1 MLASVRC
8 NVALSAG
15 GEWAWMEMHKYSIS
29 NSLTSLNIQPDASDA
44 LPGVKT
50 PGKVHRLPPTI
61 WKNMAG
67 DALSPIDKA
76 IERTRDFFFSE
87 QRPDGYWWAELES
100 NVTITA
106 EYIMLFHFL
115 GMVDKQR
122 ERKMAHYIL
131 SKQTQDG
138 GWPLWFGGIGDLS
151 TTIEAYFSLK
161 LAGYAASDPAMCRAR
176 EFILSKGG
184 LLKARVFTKIFLALF
199 GEFPWLGVPSM
210 PIELM
215 MLPEWAYFNVYEL
228 SSWSRAT
235 IIPLSVVM
243 AENPVRKLPPR
254 ARVPELFVRP
264 LRPSDYTFSLQDG
277 IFSWKNFFIGVDHLL
292 KIYESSPVRP
302 LKKRSVALAEKW
314 ILDHQESSGD
324 WGGIQPAMLNSVL
337 ALHCLGYA
345 NDHPVVARGLEAL
358 ANFCIEDD
366 EHLLLQSCVSP
377 VWDTALVLVAM
388 QEAGVPVDHP
398 ALVKSAQWLL
408 DREVLFKGDWQ
419 VKSPGVEPGGWAF
432 EFLNDWYPDVD
443 DSGFVMLS
451 LKDIKVRDEKQRD
464 QAIKRGIAWCL
475 AMQSRNGGWGAF
487 DKDNTKYLLNKIP
500 FADLEALIDP
510 PTADLTG
517 RMLELFGTFDFP
529 RNHSAV
535 IRALEFIKETQE
547 PEGPWWGRWG
557 VNYIYG
563 TWSVLG
569 GLAAIG
575 EDMTLPYIRKAVN
588 WLKSKQ
594 NLDGGWG
601 EVCESYSDRSLMGC
615 GPSTPS
621 QTGWVL
627 LSLFAAGEVRS
638 KAVSRGVEYLIAT
651 QKPDGSWD
659 EDAFTGTG
667 FPKFFMIK
675 YHIYRN
681 CFPLTALGRYRR
693 LLLEEC

>member
-1 MLASVRC
+1 MKIQ
-8 NVALSAG
+8 
-15 GEWAWMEMHKYSIS
+15 KYSIS
-29 NSLTSLNIQPDASDA
+29 NSHTSFNGQADGVDH
-44 LPGVKT
+44 LPAGKT
-50 PGKVHRLPPTI
+50 PGKVHHLPPTI
-61 WKNMAG
+61 WKKMVG
-67 DALSPIDKA
+67 DAQNPLDKA
-76 IERTRDFFFSE
+76 IERTRDFFFRE
-87 QRPDGYWWAELES
+87 QLPEGYWWAELES

-115 GMVDKQR
+115 GMVDRLR

-131 SKQTQDG
+131 SKQTQEG
-138 GWPLWFGGIGDLS
+138 GWSVWFGGPGDLS
-151 TTIEAYFSLK
+151 TTVEAYFALK
-161 LAGYAASDPAMCRAR
+161 LAGYAADDPSMCKAR
-176 EFILSKGG
+176 DFILSKGG
-184 LLKARVFTKIFLALF
+184 ILKTRVFTKIFLALF
-199 GEFPWLGVPSM
+199 GEFSWLGVPSM

-215 MLPEWAYFNVYEL
+215 MLPEWAYFNIYEL

-243 AENPVRKLPPR
+243 SENPVRKLPPR
-254 ARVPELFVRP
+254 ARVQELYVRP
-264 LRPSDYTFSLQDG
+264 PRPSDYSFSRQDG
-277 IFSWKNFFIGVDHLL
+277 IVSWKNFFIGIDHLL
-292 KIYESSPVRP
+292 KVYESSPIRP
-302 LKKRSVALAEKW
+302 FKKKSVAIAEQW
-314 ILDHQESSGD
+314 ILDHQEPSGD
-324 WGGIQPAMLNSVL
+324 WGGIQPAMLNSIL

-345 NDHPVVARGLEAL
+345 NDHPAVAGGLEAL
-358 ANFCIEDD
+358 ANFCIED
-366 EHLLLQSCVSP
+366 EGSLVLQSCISP
-377 VWDTALVLVAM
+377 VWDTALVTVAM

-408 DREVLFKGDWQ
+408 DREVRFKGDWQ
-419 VKSPGVEPGGWAF
+419 VKSPGLEPGGWAF

-443 DSGFVMLS
+443 DSGFVMLA
-451 LKDIKVRDEKQRD
+451 LKDIKVRDKKQRD
-464 QAIKRGIAWCL
+464 QAIKRGISWCL
-475 AMQSRNGGWGAF
+475 GMQSENGGWGAF

-517 RMLELFGTFDFP
+517 RMLELLGTF
-529 RNHSAV
+529 NYSKQHAAV
-535 IRALEFIKETQE
+535 VRALDFVKSKQE

-557 VNYIYG
+557 VNYLYG

-569 GLAAIG
+569 GLEAIG
-575 EDMTLPYIRKAVN
+575 EDMTQPFICKAVN

-601 EVCESYSDRSLMGC
+601 EVCESYNDRSLMGC

-621 QTGWVL
+621 QTAWAL

-638 KAVSRGVEYLIAT
+638 MAASRGVEYLVAI
-651 QKPDGSWD
+651 QKQDGSWD

-693 LLLEEC
+693 LLLEGAKNPVS